1 MAEQYFWTPE
11 QVSNMT
17 FAQIYWL
24 SKKSV
29 TVNVPAGGSVAD
41 AVRLAK
47 QMRG

>member
-1 MAEQYFWTPE
+1 MAEQYFWSPNK
-11 QVSNMT
+11 VSSMT

-29 TVNVPAGGSVAD
+29 SVAVPAGGSVAD